1 MLVSNKFFMTISL
14 HFGGLFNDPSSE
26 ALIDELK
33 KRNNAD
39 SILEFEKKFNSQN
52 KQNLHIHICR
62 FLKNRQI
69 SRALAA
75 KWLIILINNKE
86 SQVESLI

>member
-1 MLVSNKFFMTISL
+1 MTISL
-14 HFGGLFNDPSSE
+14 NIGGLFNDASHE

-33 KRNNAD
+33 KRNSEE
-39 SILEFEKKFNSQN
+39 SILDFEKKFNFQN
-52 KQNLHIHICR
+52 DKNLHIHICR

-75 KWLIILINNKE
+75 KWLIIILDKKE
-86 SQVESLI
+86 SKLKSFLQTD

>member
-1 MLVSNKFFMTISL
+1 MTISIKI
-14 HFGGLFNDPSSE
+14 GRLFNDDSHD

-33 KRNNAD
+33 KRNNQE
-39 SILEFEKKFNSQN
+39 SILEFEKKFNIQN
-52 KQNLHIHICR
+52 EKNLHMHICR

-75 KWLIILINNKE
+75 KWLLIMLDNKE
-86 SQVESLI
+86 SQINSLSN

>member
-1 MLVSNKFFMTISL
+1 MTISL
-14 HFGGLFNDPSSE
+14 NIGRLFNDDSHE

-33 KRNNAD
+33 KRNSQE
-39 SILEFEKKFNSQN
+39 SIIEFEQKFNHQN
-52 KQNLHIHICR
+52 EKNLHIHICR
-62 FLKNRQI
+62 FLINRQI

>member
-1 MLVSNKFFMTISL
+1 MTISL
-14 HFGGLFNDPSSE
+14 NIGRLFNDDSQE

-33 KRNNAD
+33 KRNNEQ
-39 SILEFEKKFNSQN
+39 SILEFEQKFNNQN
-52 KQNLHIHICR
+52 EKNLHIHICR

-75 KWLIILINNKE
+75 KWLITMLDNKE
-86 SQVESLI
+86 SLINSLSD

>member
-1 MLVSNKFFMTISL
+1 MKMTISL
-14 HFGGLFNDPSSE
+14 NIGRLFNEESHE

-33 KRNNAD
+33 KMNSQE
-39 SILEFEKKFNSQN
+39 SILEFERKFNNQN
-52 KQNLHIHICR
+52 EKKLHMHICR

-75 KWLIILINNKE
+75 KWLVIMLDNKE
-86 SQVESLI
+86 SQINSLSN

>member
-1 MLVSNKFFMTISL
+1 MTISL
-14 HFGGLFNDPSSE
+14 NIGRLFNDDSQE

-33 KRNNAD
+33 KRNNEE
-39 SILEFEKKFNSQN
+39 SILEFEQKFNFQN
-52 KQNLHIHICR
+52 EKNLHIHICR

-75 KWLIILINNKE
+75 KWLIIILDNKE
-86 SQVESLI
+86 SQIKSFISK

>member
-1 MLVSNKFFMTISL
+1 MTISL
-14 HFGGLFNDPSSE
+14 NIGRLFNDDSQE

-33 KRNNAD
+33 KRSSEE
-39 SILEFEKKFNSQN
+39 SILEFEKKFNCQN
-52 KQNLHIHICR
+52 EKNLHIHICR

-75 KWLIILINNKE
+75 KWLIIILDKKE
-86 SQVESLI
+86 SKLKSFLQTD

>member
-1 MLVSNKFFMTISL
+1 MTISL
-14 HFGGLFNDPSSE
+14 NIGRLFNDDSQE

-33 KRNNAD
+33 KRNNEE
-39 SILEFEKKFNSQN
+39 SILEFEQKFNFQN
-52 KQNLHIHICR
+52 KKNLHIHICR

-75 KWLIILINNKE
+75 KWLIILMDNKE
-86 SQVESLI
+86 SKIKSFLQTD

>member
-1 MLVSNKFFMTISL
+1 MTISL
-14 HFGGLFNDPSSE
+14 NIGRLFNDDSHE

-33 KRNNAD
+33 KRNSQE
-39 SILEFEKKFNSQN
+39 SILEFEQKFNNQN
-52 KQNLHIHICR
+52 EKNLHIHICR

-75 KWLIILINNKE
+75 KWLITMLDNKE
-86 SQVESLI
+86 SLINSHSD

>member
-1 MLVSNKFFMTISL
+1 MTISL
-14 HFGGLFNDPSSE
+14 NIGQLFNDASND

-33 KRNNAD
+33 KRNNAE
-39 SILEFEKKFNSQN
+39 SILEFEEKFNSQN
-52 KQNLHIHICR
+52 EKNLHIHICR

-75 KWLIILINNKE
+75 KWLIIILDKKE
-86 SQVESLI
+86 SKLKSFLQTD

>member
-1 MLVSNKFFMTISL
+1 MTISL
-14 HFGGLFNDPSSE
+14 NIGRLLNDDSHE

-33 KRNNAD
+33 KRNSQE
-39 SILEFEKKFNSQN
+39 SILEFEQKFNNQN
-52 KQNLHIHICR
+52 EKNLHIHICR

-75 KWLIILINNKE
+75 KWLITMLDNKE
-86 SQVESLI
+86 SLINSLSD

>member
-1 MLVSNKFFMTISL
+1 MTISL
-14 HFGGLFNDPSSE
+14 NLGHLFNDPSHE

-33 KRNNAD
+33 KRNSQE
-39 SILEFEKKFNSQN
+39 SILEFEQKFNNQN
-52 KQNLHIHICR
+52 KKNLHIHICR

-75 KWLIILINNKE
+75 KWLIIMLDNKE
-86 SQVESLI
+86 SQIHSLSN

>member
-1 MLVSNKFFMTISL
+1 MTISL
-14 HFGGLFNDPSSE
+14 NLGRLFNDASHE

-33 KRNNAD
+33 RINSEK
-39 SILEFEKKFNSQN
+39 SILEFEKKFNCKN
-52 KQNLHIHICR
+52 EKNLHIHICR

-75 KWLIILINNKE
+75 KWLIIILNNKE
-86 SQVESLI
+86 SQIDSLSK

>member
-1 MLVSNKFFMTISL
+1 MTISL
-14 HFGGLFNDPSSE
+14 NIGRFFNDDSHE

-33 KRNNAD
+33 KRNNVE
-39 SILEFEKKFNSQN
+39 SILEFEKKFNCQN
-52 KQNLHIHICR
+52 EKNLHIHICR

-75 KWLIILINNKE
+75 KWLIIILDNKE
-86 SQVESLI
+86 SQIKSFISK

>member
-1 MLVSNKFFMTISL
+1 MTISL
-14 HFGGLFNDPSSE
+14 NLGRLFHDPSQE

-33 KRNNAD
+33 KINNEEL
-39 SILEFEKKFNSQN
+39 ILEFEKKFNSQN
-52 KQNLHIHICR
+52 DKNLHIHICR

-75 KWLIILINNKE
+75 KWLITILNNKE
-86 SQVESLI
+86 SQINSYIST

>member
-1 MLVSNKFFMTISL
+1 MTIT
-14 HFGGLFNDPSSE
+14 FNIGGLFNDSSND
-26 ALIDELK
+26 ALVDEL
-33 KRNNAD
+33 RNITTEEA
-39 SILEFEKKFNSQN
+39 ILEFERKFNSKN
-52 KQNLHIHICR
+52 EKNLHIHICR

-86 SQVESLI
+86 SKINS

>member
-1 MLVSNKFFMTISL
+1 MTISL
-14 HFGGLFNDPSSE
+14 NIGRLFNDDSYE

-33 KRNNAD
+33 KRNSQE
-39 SILEFEKKFNSQN
+39 SILEFEQKFNNQN
-52 KQNLHIHICR
+52 EKNLHIHICR

-75 KWLIILINNKE
+75 KWLIIMLDNKE
-86 SQVESLI
+86 SLINSNLD

>member
-1 MLVSNKFFMTISL
+1 MTIS
-14 HFGGLFNDPSSE
+14 FNIGSFFNDDSHE

-33 KRNNAD
+33 KKNSQE
-39 SILEFEKKFNSQN
+39 SILEFEQKFNIQN
-52 KQNLHIHICR
+52 EKNLHIHICR

-75 KWLIILINNKE
+75 KWLIIMLDNKE
-86 SQVESLI
+86 SQINSFSN

>member
-1 MLVSNKFFMTISL
+1 MKMTISL
-14 HFGGLFNDPSSE
+14 NIGRLFNDESHE

-33 KRNNAD
+33 KMNSQE
-39 SILEFEKKFNSQN
+39 SILEFERKFNNQN
-52 KQNLHIHICR
+52 EKNLHMHICR

-75 KWLIILINNKE
+75 KWLVIMLENKE
-86 SQVESLI
+86 SQINSLSN

>member
-1 MLVSNKFFMTISL
+1 MTISL
-14 HFGGLFNDPSSE
+14 NIGRLFNDDSHE

-33 KRNNAD
+33 KRSSEE
-39 SILEFEKKFNSQN
+39 SILEFEKKFNCQN
-52 KQNLHIHICR
+52 DKNLHIHICR

-75 KWLIILINNKE
+75 KWLIIMMDNKD
-86 SQVESLI
+86 SKIKSFFSN